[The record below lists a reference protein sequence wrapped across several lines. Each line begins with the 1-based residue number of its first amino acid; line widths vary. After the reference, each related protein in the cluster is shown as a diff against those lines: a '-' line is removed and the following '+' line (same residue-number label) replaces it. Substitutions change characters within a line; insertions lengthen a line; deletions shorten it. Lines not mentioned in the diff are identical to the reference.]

1 MATAPAYLR
10 PFALFAFICGFA
22 NNRSDLRYHIEN
34 QRKEW
39 RNYLI
44 SMGNN
49 DQKSWAYEGN
59 YIINSICEINDRFG
73 VLPQEL
79 KLVWLF
85 ESNIG
90 RFHEW
95 NKNRLLLQCL
105 SLLQLF
111 FPFLFFHIYFEEMI
125 NDTFKVICGI
135 NFRNFGERLKLFD
148 YFHLF
153 AFSIS
158 FSHSMRNSTIYM
170 IDLKEQTVWIL
181 HVYCSY
187 LTLHHFP
194 HSSSLFPFFSSHS
207 HP

>member
-1 MATAPAYLR
+1 M
-10 PFALFAFICGFA
+10 FCHK
-22 NNRSDLRYHIEN
+22 N
-34 QRKEW
+34 W
-39 RNYLI
+39 
-44 SMGNN
+44 
-49 DQKSWAYEGN
+49 SWF
-59 YIINSICEINDRFG
+59 DF
-73 VLPQEL
+73 L
-79 KLVWLF
+79 KVTLVDF
-85 ESNIG
+85 MSETKIDCCCNACHCCSSS
-90 RFHEW
+90 F
-95 NKNRLLLQCL
+95 
-105 SLLQLF
+105 LF
-111 FPFLFFHIYFEEMI
+111 FFFHIYFEEMI